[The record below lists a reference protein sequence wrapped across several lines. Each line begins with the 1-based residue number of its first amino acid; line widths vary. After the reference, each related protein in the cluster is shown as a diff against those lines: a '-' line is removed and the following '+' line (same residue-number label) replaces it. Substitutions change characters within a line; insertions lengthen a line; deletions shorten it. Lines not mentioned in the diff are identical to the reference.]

1 MQRPEI
7 RHEGRASRMK
17 VIIEATA
24 EEIAAL
30 VLELQGRRDLAVRDE
45 TSIKALAQATYDRQ
59 QGLQAQPGN

>member
-1 MQRPEI
+1 
-7 RHEGRASRMK
+7 MK